1 MRNINMNKLISS
13 SIKVAAMS
21 FALLASSLLPTVV
34 EAREIASHTFASI
47 DGGTIDTE
55 RWQGKPY
62 LVINTASRCGFTKQ
76 YAGLQ
81 KLYDEYRIQGFGMI
95 AVPSDDFNQELDSDA
110 EVKSFC
116 EINYGINMPMSKTM
130 SVRGSEAHPFFK
142 DVKALS
148 GFVPKWNFN
157 KILIGGDGKVVGM
170 WGSTTKP
177 MAAQLIKAIENE
189 LSKSQ

>member
-1 MRNINMNKLISS
+1 
-13 SIKVAAMS
+13 MS
-21 FALLASSLLPTVV
+21 FALFSPSLLPTAVG
-34 EAREIASHTFASI
+34 AREIATHTFASI

-55 RWQGKPY
+55 QWQGKPY

-95 AVPSDDFNQELDSDA
+95 AVPSDDFKQELDSDA

-116 EINYGINMPMSKTM
+116 ELNYGINMPMSKTM

-142 DVKALS
+142 EVKAIS
-148 GFVPKWNFN
+148 GFVPNWNFN
-157 KILIGGDGKVVGM
+157 KILIGGDGKVVGT

-177 MAAQLIKAIENE
+177 MAVKLTKAIENE

>member
-1 MRNINMNKLISS
+1 MNNLISS
-13 SIKVAAMS
+13 SAKAAIMS
-21 FALLASSLLPTVV
+21 FALSASSLLPTAVG
-34 EAREIASHTFASI
+34 AREIAFHTFASI

-116 EINYGINMPMSKTM
+116 EINYGIDMPMSETM
-130 SVRGSEAHPFFK
+130 SVRGSKAHRFFK

-148 GFVPKWNFN
+148 GFTPKWNFN
-157 KILIGGDGKVVGM
+157 KILIGGDGKVVDT
-170 WGSTTKP
+170 WGSLTRP
-177 MAAQLIKAIENE
+177 MAAKLTKAIENE
-189 LSKSQ
+189 LSESQ

>member
-1 MRNINMNKLISS
+1 
-13 SIKVAAMS
+13 MS
-21 FALLASSLLPTVV
+21 FALLASSLLPTAVGD
-34 EAREIASHTFASI
+34 REIAFHTFASI

-116 EINYGINMPMSKTM
+116 EINYGINMPMSETT

-157 KILIGGDGKVVGM
+157 KILIGGDGKVAGT
-170 WGSTTKP
+170 WGSLTKP
-177 MAAQLIKAIENE
+177 MAAKLTKAIENE

>member
-1 MRNINMNKLISS
+1 MRNINMNNLILS
-13 SIKVAAMS
+13 SIKAATMS
-21 FALLASSLLPTVV
+21 FALSASSLLPTAVG
-34 EAREIASHTFASI
+34 AREIAFHTFASI

-116 EINYGINMPMSKTM
+116 EINYGINMPMSETM

-157 KILIGGDGKVVGM
+157 KILIGGDGKVVGT
-170 WGSTTKP
+170 WGSLTKP
-177 MAAQLIKAIENE
+177 MAAKLTKAIENE

>member
-1 MRNINMNKLISS
+1 MNNLISS
-13 SIKVAAMS
+13 SIKVATMS
-21 FALLASSLLPTVV
+21 FALLSSSLLPTAVG
-34 EAREIASHTFASI
+34 ATEIASHTFASI

-116 EINYGINMPMSKTM
+116 EINYGINMPMSETM

-148 GFVPKWNFN
+148 GFIPKWNFN
-157 KILIGGDGKVVGM
+157 KILIGVDGKVVGT

-177 MAAQLIKAIENE
+177 MAAQITKAIENE

>member
-1 MRNINMNKLISS
+1 MRNINMNNLISS
-13 SIKVAAMS
+13 SIKAATMS
-21 FALLASSLLPTVV
+21 FALLASSLLPTAVG
-34 EAREIASHTFASI
+34 AREISFHTFASI

-116 EINYGINMPMSKTM
+116 EINYGINMPMSETM

-157 KILIGGDGKVVGM
+157 KILIGGDGKVVGT
-170 WGSTTKP
+170 WGSLTKP
-177 MAAQLIKAIENE
+177 MAAKLTKAIENE

>member
-1 MRNINMNKLISS
+1 MRNINMNNLISS
-13 SIKVAAMS
+13 SIKATTMS
-21 FALLASSLLPTVV
+21 FALLASSLLPTAVG
-34 EAREIASHTFASI
+34 AREIPFHTFASI

-116 EINYGINMPMSKTM
+116 EINYGINMPMSETM

-157 KILIGGDGKVVGM
+157 KILIGGDGKVVGT
-170 WGSTTKP
+170 WGSLTKP
-177 MAAQLIKAIENE
+177 MAAKLTKAIENE

>member
-1 MRNINMNKLISS
+1 MNKITLS
-13 SIKVAAMS
+13 SIKVFIMS
-21 FALLASSLLPTVV
+21 FALFAPSLLPTAVG
-34 EAREIASHTFASI
+34 AREIATHTFASI

-55 RWQGKPY
+55 QWQGKPY
-62 LVINTASRCGFTKQ
+62 LVINTASLCGFTKQ

-95 AVPSDDFNQELDSDA
+95 AIPSDDFKQELDSDA

-116 EINYGINMPMSKTM
+116 ELNYGINMPMSKTM

-142 DVKALS
+142 DVKAIS

-157 KILIGGDGKVVGM
+157 KILIGGDGKVVGT

-177 MAAQLIKAIENE
+177 MALKLTKAIENE

>member
-1 MRNINMNKLISS
+1 MRNINMNNLISS
-13 SIKVAAMS
+13 SVKAAIMS
-21 FALLASSLLPTVV
+21 FALSASSLLPTAVG
-34 EAREIASHTFASI
+34 AREIAFHTFASI

-116 EINYGINMPMSKTM
+116 EINYGINMPMSETM

-142 DVKALS
+142 DVIALS

-157 KILIGGDGKVVGM
+157 KILIGGDGKVVGT

-177 MAAQLIKAIENE
+177 MAVKLTKAIENE

>member
-1 MRNINMNKLISS
+1 MRNINMNNLISS
-13 SIKVAAMS
+13 SIKAATMS
-21 FALLASSLLPTVV
+21 FALSASSLLPTAVG
-34 EAREIASHTFASI
+34 AREIAFHTFASI

-116 EINYGINMPMSKTM
+116 EINYGINMPMSETT

-157 KILIGGDGKVVGM
+157 KILIGGDGKVVGT
-170 WGSTTKP
+170 WGSLTKP
-177 MAAQLIKAIENE
+177 MAAKLTKAIENE

>member
-1 MRNINMNKLISS
+1 MNNSISS
-13 SIKVAAMS
+13 SIKVATMS

-34 EAREIASHTFASI
+34 GAREIASHTFASI

-55 RWQGKPY
+55 LWQGKPY

-95 AVPSDDFNQELDSDA
+95 AVPSDDFNQELDSDVA
-110 EVKSFC
+110 VKSFC
-116 EINYGINMPMSKTM
+116 EINYGISMPMSKTM

-157 KILIGGDGKVVGM
+157 KILIGGDGKVVGT

>member
-1 MRNINMNKLISS
+1 MRNINMNNLISS
-13 SIKVAAMS
+13 SVKAAIMS
-21 FALLASSLLPTVV
+21 FALSASSLLPTAVG
-34 EAREIASHTFASI
+34 AREIAFHTFASI

-116 EINYGINMPMSKTM
+116 EINYGINMPMSETM

-157 KILIGGDGKVVGM
+157 KILIGSNGKVVGT
-170 WGSTTKP
+170 WGSLTKP
-177 MAAQLIKAIENE
+177 MATKLTKAIENE

>member
-1 MRNINMNKLISS
+1 MNKITLS
-13 SIKVAAMS
+13 SIKVFIMS
-21 FALLASSLLPTVV
+21 FALLAPSLLPTAVG
-34 EAREIASHTFASI
+34 AREIATHTFASI

-55 RWQGKPY
+55 QWQGKPY
-62 LVINTASRCGFTKQ
+62 LVINTASLCGFTKQ

-95 AVPSDDFNQELDSDA
+95 AVPSDDFKQELDSDA

-116 EINYGINMPMSKTM
+116 ELNYGINMPMSKTM

-142 DVKALS
+142 DVKAIS

-157 KILIGGDGKVVGM
+157 KILIGGDGKVVGT

-177 MAAQLIKAIENE
+177 MAVKLTKAIENE

>member
-1 MRNINMNKLISS
+1 MNNLISS
-13 SIKVAAMS
+13 SIKVATMS
-21 FALLASSLLPTVV
+21 FALLASSLLPTAVG
-34 EAREIASHTFASI
+34 ATEIASHTFASI

-95 AVPSDDFNQELDSDA
+95 AVPSDDFNQELYSDA

-116 EINYGINMPMSKTM
+116 EINYGINMPMSETM

-157 KILIGGDGKVVGM
+157 KILIGGDGRVVGT
-170 WGSTTKP
+170 WGSLTKP
-177 MAAQLIKAIENE
+177 MAAKLTKAIENE